1 VSESDGE
8 ALTVAD
14 KTAQTIYIDADPRTV
29 MDVIADIGSYP
40 EWVSE
45 YTEAEVLE
53 TDTKG
58 NPKVARLVLE
68 AAVLKD
74 TMVLTYE
81 WPADRKSV
89 RWSLVSS
96 TLLKALDGV
105 YILTPKGPK
114 AQHAAMFG
122 DGIGI
127 TNASKKKGPAWLYLQ
142 WATNKA
148 NQARL
153 LSSGGAT
160 STPAA
165 PRFAPCAARCRHRS
179 GRRPENARPGPGGR
193 GRGHSRDRRCVAVRA

>member
-1 VSESDGE
+1 LIPGYLAVRKGTVCVQVAVNESDGE

-53 TDTKG
+53 TDAKG

-68 AAVLKD
+68 AAVIKD
-74 TMVLTYE
+74 TMVLKYE

-96 TLLKALDGV
+96 ALLKALDGV
-105 YILTPKGPK
+105 YILAPKGSGTDVTYELSVDLMVPMIGLLKRK
-114 AQHAAMFG
+114 AERRLTDTALK
-122 DGIGI
+122 DL
-127 TNASKKKGPAWLYLQ
+127 KKRVEG
-142 WATNKA
+142 
-148 NQARL
+148 
-153 LSSGGAT
+153 
-160 STPAA
+160 
-165 PRFAPCAARCRHRS
+165 
-179 GRRPENARPGPGGR
+179 
-193 GRGHSRDRRCVAVRA
+193 